1 MQVLDTSPVI
11 ITDGAHNVQGVQ
23 ALLNS
28 LHKLF
33 PDRRFR
39 FLVSILADKNY
50 KEMLAMICA
59 NAEKIYI
66 AKNESDRAASVEMQ
80 SAEVSKYKVPFET
93 APTVQEAF
101 IKAINELSKDNIL
114 ICCGSLY
121 TVGEVLNYYPLTD
134 KLIKQAG

>member
-1 MQVLDTSPVI
+1 MQVLDTSPII

-33 PDRRFR
+33 PNHRFR

-59 NAEKIYI
+59 NAEKVYI
-66 AKNESDRAASVEMQ
+66 TQNESERAASIEMQ
-80 SAEVSKYKVPFET
+80 SAEVSKYNIPFET
-93 APTVQEAF
+93 AKTVQEAF
-101 IKAINELSKDNIL
+101 LKAYTELITK
-114 ICCGSLY
+114 
-121 TVGEVLNYYPLTD
+121 TF
-134 KLIKQAG
+134 